1 MITTND
7 QKNWSDYIT
16 TGITVGALAL
26 VLLLAIGGF
35 ALSYFSLQDL
45 AKSNGLD
52 GWHSYV
58 WPLLV
63 DAALVVFSL
72 SVVRAYMRQENSVWP
87 WVLVGIFTLATI
99 FFNFIHAD
107 DMSVSWSVLGVPVTL
122 RHIVHIVPPVALV
135 LAFET
140 LMSMLRKEIARAG
153 LMRSEENLHQA
164 IDTAQ
169 GELDTLQ
176 GQVADK
182 QKEVEDRRKKLLDID
197 NQIKQ
202 ARQALAE
209 AGKPQFVF
217 LFDNDKIKPD
227 NRQQMLAQMGQQ
239 GLTKS
244 DIMLYA
250 PGVFKVSDKTIQRDL
265 SNLNGAVKQ

>member
-1 MITTND
+1 MSE
-7 QKNWSDYIT
+7 QKNWNDYIT
-16 TGITVGALAL
+16 TGITVGALGL

-35 ALSYFSLQDL
+35 ALSYFALQDL

-52 GWHSYV
+52 GWQSYV

-72 SVVRAYMRQENSVWP
+72 AVVRAYMRQENSAWP
-87 WVLVGIFTLATI
+87 WVLVGVFTLATI

-107 DMSVSWSVLGVPVTL
+107 DMSVSWSFLGVPVTL

-140 LMSMLRKEIARAG
+140 LMSMLRKEITRAG
-153 LMRSEENLHQA
+153 LVRSEENLHQA
-164 IDTAQ
+164 IDTTQ
-169 GELDTLQ
+169 EELDTLQ

-182 QKEVEDRRKKLLDID
+182 QKEIEDRQQKLGDID
-197 NQIKQ
+197 DQIKQ

-217 LFDNDKIKPD
+217 LFGDDKITPD
-227 NRQQMLAQMGQQ
+227 IRQQMLQQMSQQ
-239 GLTKS
+239 GLAKS

-250 PGVFKVSDKTIQRDL
+250 PSVFEVSDKTIQRDL
-265 SNLNGAVKQ
+265 SNLNGAMKQ